1 MKILTENDFK
11 EYIKNPR
18 YLTLCHQDTKLLRLD
33 LCCIDDIYHFFFNDI
48 RTGKTFVGSED
59 LEKVLEVLN
68 KRGGKI
74 VIFDSITEYY
84 KYIVDFLS

>member
-1 MKILTENDFK
+1 MKILKKDDFK

-33 LCCIDDIYHFFFNDI
+33 LCIVDDTYYFFFNDI
-48 RTGKTFVGSED
+48 KTGKTFVGSED
-59 LEKVLEVLN
+59 LEKTLEVLN
-68 KRGGKI
+68 KRGKI
-74 VIFDSITEYY
+74 VIFDSVTEYY